1 MAEPKPQEIYR
12 HFKGN
17 YYQVITMAT
26 KEDTEERLVIYQ
38 ALYGSYGIYARSL
51 SSFVQELDPAR
62 YAAQNVTGQKYRFE
76 KVDPAMMSL
85 DKAGSAQAGRQR
97 PVREA
102 TPETADH
109 QMEETGGLDPRV
121 EAFLDASSL
130 QDKLEILAGLRGHAT
145 NEMVDTMAIAS
156 GIEIDEGDAGE
167 RLEELRS
174 CLLTIERYEQRRKYG
189 N

>member
-1 MAEPKPQEIYR
+1 MTEPKPQEIYR
-12 HFKGN
+12 HFKGR

-38 ALYGSYGIYARSL
+38 ALYGNYGVYARSL
-51 SSFVQELDPAR
+51 SSFTERLDPAR
-62 YAAQNVTGQKYRFE
+62 YASQNVTGQTFRFE
-76 KVDPAMMSL
+76 KADPDAL
-85 DKAGSAQAGRQR
+85 RETPPRTGRAQEKAEDGGTQRENGSFPQ
-97 PVREA
+97 ES
-102 TPETADH
+102 
-109 QMEETGGLDPRV
+109 GLDPRV

-130 QDKLEILAGLRGHAT
+130 QDKLEILTGLRGRVT

-156 GIEIDEGDAGE
+156 GIEIDEGDPGE

-174 CLLTIERYEQRRKYG
+174 CLLTIEKYEQRRKYG